1 MFASA
6 QVLTLP
12 PRLHS
17 LSPLAFI
24 SGGRPLDVG
33 VVLGMGL
40 ALTTTYVM
48 MMVMLFLEGARVVD
62 DDELRVRASWR
73 ASVVMPH

>member
-1 MFASA
+1 M
-6 QVLTLP
+6 
-12 PRLHS
+12 
-17 LSPLAFI
+17 
-24 SGGRPLDVG
+24 DVG